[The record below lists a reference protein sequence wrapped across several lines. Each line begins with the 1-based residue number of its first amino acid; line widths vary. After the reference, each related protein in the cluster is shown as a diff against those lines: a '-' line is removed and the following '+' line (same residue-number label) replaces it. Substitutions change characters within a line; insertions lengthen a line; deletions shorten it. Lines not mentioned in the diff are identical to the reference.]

1 MNKLQEDVVKSLNY
15 IPNLKT
21 SLLTTKA
28 LSQLLSFNLPE
39 WLYLSYANDFLFE
52 KEYVEQ
58 MKELTEK
65 ERWNIIVPDEVSLK
79 EKYNHSIII
88 VDENKNLI
96 WNISVDPFKVEGV
109 DLKIVSTGTLF
120 VKDEYKS
127 KKLWSKLIE
136 AWTYIAKLKN
146 DVILS
151 LTFNEKVL
159 YKRLKL
165 GFKEFDVEKI
175 WKTQNPKYMYEYL
188 KHAMEAY
195 RQTYNMPE
203 EEFLSKI
210 KYTAWHRPNLN
221 VKGNFDDN

>member
-15 IPNLKT
+15 VPNLKT

-28 LSQLLSFNLPE
+28 LSQLLSFNLPK
-39 WLYLSYANDFLFE
+39 WLHLSYANDFLSE
-52 KEYVEQ
+52 EEYVKQ

-65 ERWNIIVPDEVSLK
+65 ERWNIIVPDETSLK

-88 VDENKNLI
+88 VDENKNLV
-96 WNISVDPFKVEGV
+96 WNISVDPFEV
-109 DLKIVSTGTLF
+109 DGINLKIVSMWTLF

-165 GFKEFDVEKI
+165 GFKEFDVEQI

-195 RQTYNMPE
+195 RQTYNMSE

-210 KYTAWHRPNLN
+210 KYTAWYRPNLN
-221 VKGNFDDN
+221 VKVDFDDN